1 MQVEAEKFQHQL
13 KAELQNILSYW
24 REYGV
29 DEMNNG
35 FVGKRDHFNNLIEKA
50 NKGVILNT
58 RLLWSF
64 SAACNFNNDPEL
76 KVLAYRAYNYLEAN
90 FYDHLNK
97 GFFWELDY
105 LGNTVN
111 TRKQIYAQA
120 FSIYSYAEYYK
131 LSGEENAKE
140 KALQTFG
147 MVEKHARDLVD
158 NGYLE
163 AFQADWKP
171 IKDMRLSAKDQN
183 APKTMNTHLHILEA
197 YTALLQITGD
207 IRVKEALENLIN
219 LFLSIFLNNKT
230 GHFGLF
236 FNEKWALQNAVISYG
251 HDIEAAWL
259 LIDAAKTSGN
269 SLLITETTEAA
280 ILVAD
285 TFLKEAYVKNKG
297 VINEKNEETGETDLD
312 RHWWPQV
319 EAMLG
324 LQYAF
329 NISGDKKYQ
338 AAILDIWDFTQNNLI
353 DRQNGEWFFRID
365 QANKPYIQED
375 KLSMW
380 KAPYHNSRALMMLLK
395 EKR

>member
-1 MQVEAEKFQHQL
+1 
-13 KAELQNILSYW
+13 
-24 REYGV
+24 
-29 DEMNNG
+29 
-35 FVGKRDHFNNLIEKA
+35 LIEKA

-76 KVLAYRAYNYLEAN
+76 KVLAYRAYNYLEEN

-97 GFFWELDY
+97 GFFWEVDY
-105 LGNTVN
+105 LGSPVN

-120 FSIYSYAEYYK
+120 FSIYSYAEYFK
-131 LSGEENAKE
+131 LFGDEQARERALETFSLIE
-140 KALQTFG
+140 KN
-147 MVEKHARDLVD
+147 ARDLKE
-158 NGYLE
+158 NGYFE
-163 AFQADWKP
+163 AFQADWKH
-171 IKDMRLSAKDQN
+171 IEDMRLSAKDQN

-197 YTALLQITGD
+197 YTTLLQITGNT
-207 IRVKEALENLIN
+207 RVKEALENLVK
-219 LFLSIFLNNKT
+219 LFLSNFLDSRS

-236 FNEKWALQNAVISYG
+236 YSKNWLLQSPVISYG

-259 LIDAAKTSGN
+259 LIEAAKMTGDLGLMN
-269 SLLITETTEAA
+269 QTTQAA

-285 TFLKEAYVKNKG
+285 KFLEEAYVENKG
-297 VINEKNEETGETDLD
+297 VINEKNLETGETDLD

>member
-29 DEMNNG
+29 DEMHNG

-97 GFFWELDY
+97 GFFWEVDY
-105 LGNTVN
+105 LGSPVN

-120 FSIYSYAEYYK
+120 FSIYSYAEYFK
-131 LSGEENAKE
+131 LFGDEQARERALETFSLIE
-140 KALQTFG
+140 KN
-147 MVEKHARDLVD
+147 ARDLKE
-158 NGYLE
+158 NGYFE
-163 AFQADWKP
+163 AFQEDWSP
-171 IKDMRLSAKDQN
+171 IEDVRLSAKDQN

-197 YTALLQITGD
+197 YTTLLQITGNT
-207 IRVKEALENLIN
+207 RVKEALENLVK
-219 LFLSIFLNNKT
+219 LFLSNFLDSRS

-236 FNEKWALQNAVISYG
+236 YSKNWLLQSPVISYG

-259 LIDAAKTSGN
+259 LIEAAKMTGDSGLMN
-269 SLLITETTEAA
+269 QTTQAA

-285 TFLKEAYVKNKG
+285 KFLEEAYVENKG
-297 VINEKNEETGETDLD
+297 VINEKNLETGETDLD

>member
-29 DEMNNG
+29 DEMHNG

-76 KVLAYRAYNYLEAN
+76 KVLAYRAYNYLEEN

-97 GFFWELDY
+97 GFFWEVDY
-105 LGNTVN
+105 LGSPVN

-120 FSIYSYAEYYK
+120 FSIYSYAEYFK
-131 LSGEENAKE
+131 LFGDEQARERALETFSLIE
-140 KALQTFG
+140 KN
-147 MVEKHARDLVD
+147 ARDLKE
-158 NGYLE
+158 NGYFE
-163 AFQADWKP
+163 AFQEDWSP
-171 IKDMRLSAKDQN
+171 IEDVRLSAKDQN

-197 YTALLQITGD
+197 YTTLLQITGNT
-207 IRVKEALENLIN
+207 RVKEALENLVK
-219 LFLSIFLNNKT
+219 LFLSNFLDSRS

-236 FNEKWALQNAVISYG
+236 YSKNWLLQSPVISYG

-259 LIDAAKTSGN
+259 LIEAAKMTGDSGLMN
-269 SLLITETTEAA
+269 QTTQAA
-280 ILVAD
+280 ILVVD
-285 TFLKEAYVKNKG
+285 KFLEEAYVENKG
-297 VINEKNEETGETDLD
+297 VINEKNLETGETDLD

>member
-29 DEMNNG
+29 DEMHNG

-76 KVLAYRAYNYLEAN
+76 KVLAYRAYNYLEEN

-97 GFFWELDY
+97 GFFWEVDY
-105 LGNTVN
+105 LGSPVN

-120 FSIYSYAEYYK
+120 FSIYSYAEYFK
-131 LSGEENAKE
+131 LFGDEQARERALETFSLIE
-140 KALQTFG
+140 KN
-147 MVEKHARDLVD
+147 ARDLKE
-158 NGYLE
+158 NGYFE
-163 AFQADWKP
+163 AFQEDWSP
-171 IKDMRLSAKDQN
+171 IEDVRLSAKDQN

-197 YTALLQITGD
+197 YTTLLQITGNT
-207 IRVKEALENLIN
+207 RVKEALENLVK
-219 LFLSIFLNNKT
+219 LFLSNFLDSRS

-236 FNEKWALQNAVISYG
+236 YSKNWLLQSPVISYG

-259 LIDAAKTSGN
+259 LIEAAKMTGDSGLMN
-269 SLLITETTEAA
+269 QTTQAA

-285 TFLKEAYVKNKG
+285 KFLEEAYVENKG
-297 VINEKNEETGETDLD
+297 VINEKNLETGETDLD